1 MTDSKNRTKELY
13 TLPHA
18 SSVEE
23 GGRLDGQHN
32 MLKILLDGL
41 FPCPELVAKVMMDEE
56 GRAKSVLDLGSGSG
70 AWCMDVANQ
79 FPQAQV
85 VGIDIAPNL
94 QRDTS
99 NCRFELWDINQGLS
113 PFHGQFDLV
122 HVRFIHGIVNH
133 HNLTLEAIKCLK
145 PGGLIIFLRVGPIVT
160 DDRTTLMPA
169 ASSRMPDQS
178 WYQRFWSFVELG
190 STQRGLP
197 AEIYN
202 HDYDEGFW
210 DHDTMDA
217 KTCGAAFITIP
228 LGAWV
233 TTSDP
238 AETARLRTIG
248 KFWAENAM
256 RIHRHLDH
264 VMSSAGRSEK
274 DIELLHTHLDNE
286 LQTTRIRS
294 SMIIRAIWGC
304 SQSVEDA
311 NSRNHSP
318 PRDEDAPLP
327 LLSNEPGE
335 YRVITIFDNKP
346 TWTKFN
352 AQLMSTMTPDTK
364 KLRGIPGFDPIE
376 A

>member
-1 MTDSKNRTKELY
+1 MDTVQISIISPYSDE
-13 TLPHA
+13 
-18 SSVEE
+18 
-23 GGRLDGQHN
+23 QHN
-32 MLKILLDGL
+32 SLKILLDGL
-41 FPCPELVAKVMMDEE
+41 FPCPEVVAKVMMDGE
-56 GRAKSVLDLGSGSG
+56 AHTKSMLDLGGSPR
-70 AWCMDVANQ
+70 CLCIDVANQ

-85 VGIDIAPNL
+85 IGIDIAPNL
-94 QRDTS
+94 QKTS
-99 NCRFELWDINQGLS
+99 PPNCRFELWDINKGLS
-113 PFHGQFDLV
+113 PFYGQFDLV
-122 HVRFIHGIVNH
+122 HMRFTSGVHLVDH
-133 HNLTLEAIKCLK
+133 HASTLEAIKCLK
-145 PGGLIIFLRVGPIVT
+145 PGGLIICLKIGLSVKEDRVTV
-160 DDRTTLMPA
+160 MPA
-169 ASSRMPDQS
+169 ATSRMPEQS
-178 WYQRFWSFVELG
+178 WYQRFFSFVELG

-238 AETARLRTIG
+238 AETACLRTIG